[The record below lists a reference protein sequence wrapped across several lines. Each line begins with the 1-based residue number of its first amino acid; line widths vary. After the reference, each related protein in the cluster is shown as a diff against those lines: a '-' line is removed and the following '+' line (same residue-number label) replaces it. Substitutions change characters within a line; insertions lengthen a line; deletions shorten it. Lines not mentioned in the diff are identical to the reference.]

1 MNTALNTPTVLKKI
15 LAKKAEDVAARRA
28 SVSLEQLKSQCK
40 EGRGEEG
47 RELRGFVNALE
58 AKIEQGQ
65 AAVIA
70 EVKKASPSKGIIR
83 EDFDPVSIAQ
93 SYEKGGAACLSV
105 LTEQDFFLGSDEYL
119 KMARAATRLPV
130 LRKDFVMDPYQVYES
145 YVLGA
150 DCILLIVAA
159 LEQAKMEELHGI
171 ARELGLD
178 VLVEVH
184 NEEELDR
191 GLLIENPMIGINNR
205 DLHTFDTTLEVTFGL
220 LDKIPD
226 NRIVVTESGILT
238 TDDVAAMRGHDVNTF
253 LVGETFMRADEPGMK
268 LLEMFN

>member
-1 MNTALNTPTVLKKI
+1 MNTALNTPTVLNKI

-28 SVSLEQLKSQCK
+28 SVSLDQLKSRCK

-47 RELRGFVNALE
+47 QELRGFVNALE

-130 LRKDFVMDPYQVYES
+130 LRKTSSWTPIRFM
-145 YVLGA
+145 
-150 DCILLIVAA
+150 
-159 LEQAKMEELHGI
+159 
-171 ARELGLD
+171 
-178 VLVEVH
+178 
-184 NEEELDR
+184 
-191 GLLIENPMIGINNR
+191 NPMCW
-205 DLHTFDTTLEVTFGL
+205 V
-220 LDKIPD
+220 
-226 NRIVVTESGILT
+226 LT
-238 TDDVAAMRGHDVNTF
+238 VF
-253 LVGETFMRADEPGMK
+253 Y
-268 LLEMFN
+268 